1 MGGRDDGEDDDQ
13 ACGDEVK
20 LESSCENIN
29 MMCQGRVVLEGVN
42 EAGGG
47 QFTTNSVVESFCV
60 ERYSDNENL
69 YSNSNSEVNEK
80 SKHSRGGHGGC
91 TVYE

>member
-1 MGGRDDGEDDDQ
+1 M
-13 ACGDEVK
+13 V
-20 LESSCENIN
+20 
-29 MMCQGRVVLEGVN
+29 EGVN

-47 QFTTNSVVESFCV
+47 QFTTNSVIESFCV
-60 ERYSDNENL
+60 ERYSDNGKL
-69 YSNSNSEVNEK
+69 YSNLNSETNEN